1 MRPPTVGELLRDWR
15 RRRRLSQL
23 DLAVAASVSSRH
35 LSFVETGRSKPSP
48 ELVLHLAEHLDVPLR
63 ERNALLLAAGYA
75 PTFRETPLDAPALSA
90 VRTAMDEVLRAHE
103 PFPALVVD
111 RRWDVVAMNAAVGLL
126 LDGVDPSLLTAPNA
140 LRIALSPLGLA
151 PRIANLEEWRA
162 HLLDRLRRQ
171 VLLTGDE
178 DLVALHDE
186 LLALPHDEG
195 STPPH
200 RWATSGGEG
209 PPALAVPLRLRT
221 GRGDEELSFLSTVT
235 TFGTALDVTLAEL
248 SLEAFLP
255 ADAATAEAL
264 RASGR

>member
-1 MRPPTVGELLRDWR
+1 M
-15 RRRRLSQL
+15 SQL
-23 DLAVAASVSSRH
+23 DLAVTASVSSRH

-90 VRTAMDEVLRAHE
+90 VRGALDEVLRAHE

-111 RRWDVVAMNAAVGLL
+111 RRWDVVAMNASVGVLL
-126 LDGVDPSLLTAPNA
+126 EGVDPSLLTAPNA
-140 LRIALSPLGLA
+140 LRVALSPAGLA
-151 PRIANLEEWRA
+151 PRIANLDEWRG

-171 VLLTGDE
+171 VLATGDE
-178 DLVALHDE
+178 DLVALLDE
-186 LLALPHDEG
+186 LLAL
-195 STPPH
+195 SPPPAKEQEH
-200 RWATSGGEG
+200 RWAGEA
-209 PPALAVPLRLRT
+209 PPAIAVPLRLRSDD
-221 GRGDEELSFLSTVT
+221 GGELAFLSTVT

-255 ADAATAEAL
+255 ADEATATAL